1 MTSACW
7 GIVWVVVG
15 VLQDG
20 ANIVGSGVLQVLG
33 GAVFD
38 EPVGQLGPVLTTGIR
53 ADKLQNEKQ
62 AMMMMIVRDVLT
74 ANKNN
79 RREIC

>member
-1 MTSACW
+1 M
-7 GIVWVVVG
+7 
-15 VLQDG
+15 
-20 ANIVGSGVLQVLG
+20 
-33 GAVFD
+33 FD

-53 ADKLQNEKQ
+53 ADKLQNENK
-62 AMMMMIVRDVLT
+62 AMMMMMIVQDVLT